1 MLPSDTRLFTWIDV
15 EAVIYAK
22 FEERKCP
29 DAIVWVRAYWDGL
42 FIGIKPGAMKE
53 IIDWLAEIFE
63 PRFDKEKQVIILE
76 SLPKKK
82 RFLDVL
88 IEETNEKPPCPRF
101 RPSLQRPPLLCK
113 SVDIASPPEMA
124 SDLPPV
130 VAFHSFK
137 GGVGRTLSALSL
149 AKTISDRGEEPR
161 VLFIDA
167 DLEAPGVTWLVQKR
181 FPNPS
186 VSFADFLALVHG
198 DPDPDGSDSID
209 IVAERIR
216 EMVIDHIFILPAFR
230 TAIQFTALEV
240 RPEHLIQGAR
250 NPFMLTEAVAML
262 GSRLGVDVVIVD
274 LRAGLS
280 ELSTGFLLD
289 PRVFRVI
296 VTTLSS
302 QSIEGTCREME
313 MLGKVAPSLKKSE
326 PVPAIIFSQVPE
338 DSLKNGIVAKH
349 EERVLEASK
358 AFFESE
364 NSDDYVEMP
373 RIVAPFASHLQVLPN
388 DWAEVMKR
396 ILQASQTE
404 EFKQL
409 VDWLPLVSRSLEKSG
424 LETETIA
431 RRRGLLAA
439 FSKKLIFAET
449 GTLNEFLS
457 IPPLQNLASDYLTK
471 IPVSIVIGAKGSGKT
486 YTFLQV
492 VFRSDWAQFI
502 KDVGV
507 GGSPTPALICPVLK
521 SKNIASDTNDLV
533 HDVRSNLAQKL
544 NCSRPPG
551 LDEISDYINNRL
563 SEDLHEGK
571 WREIWIDILAWSA
584 GFEKFEP
591 GAGRRFSRY
600 LADRQTRLLPI
611 IDGLEDLF
619 QDLSSND
626 RQKTAIRALIQDV
639 PEWLEQQPD
648 RNVGLLVFIR
658 QDMILTAVK
667 QNTAQLMARYEPY
680 ALRWNVEEALRL
692 AAWICAQS
700 HAMPDLININELQ
713 KINKDGLTNILIGL
727 WGRKLGGENS
737 REARSAEW
745 VIAAL
750 SDLKGQI
757 QARDLVRFLY
767 EAARGSE
774 PDTYWKDR
782 ILVPTAIKGA
792 LQACSTEKIKE
803 ISIEN
808 NELKDVFKKLR
819 DLSQEYKQIPF
830 VREQTGLTIEQV
842 QALENNGVA
851 YLEKEEYYIP
861 EIYRAGLGFKL
872 KAGARPRVLALS
884 RKVLR

>member
-1 MLPSDTRLFTWIDV
+1 MLPSDIRLFTWIDV
-15 EAVIYAK
+15 EAVIQAK
-22 FEERKCP
+22 FEEKECP
-29 DAIVWVRAYWDGL
+29 DTIVWVRAYWDGL
-42 FIGIKPGAMKE
+42 FIGIQPDKKDKT
-53 IIDWLAEIFE
+53 IDWLAEIFE
-63 PRFDKEKQVIILE
+63 PRFDKEKQAIILE

-82 RFLDVL
+82 RFLNVL
-88 IEETNEKPPCPRF
+88 IEETNEKPPQQRF
-101 RPSLQRPPLLCK
+101 KPSLHRPPLLCN
-113 SVDIASPPEMA
+113 SVESASPPEMPPH
-124 SDLPPV
+124 LPPV

-137 GGVGRTLSALSL
+137 GGVGRTISALSM
-149 AKTISDRGEEPR
+149 AKAITDQGEGTR

-198 DPDPDGSDSID
+198 DPNPDGSDSID
-209 IVAERIR
+209 IVVERIR
-216 EMVIDHIFILPAFR
+216 EMVIDQIYILPAFR
-230 TAIQFTALEV
+230 TAIQFATLEI
-240 RPEHLIQGAR
+240 RPEHLIQGAQ
-250 NPFMLTEAVAML
+250 NPFILSEAVAML

-302 QSIEGTCREME
+302 QSIEGTCREMVL
-313 MLGKVAPSLKKSE
+313 LGKLAPSLRKNE
-326 PVPAIIFSQVPE
+326 PAPALVFSQVPE
-338 DSLKNGIVAKH
+338 DSMKNGIVAKH
-349 EERVLEASK
+349 EERMFEAAK
-358 AFFESE
+358 AFLESE
-364 NSDDYVEMP
+364 NGDDYIEMP
-373 RIVAPFASHLQVLPN
+373 RIITPFTSLLQVLPN
-388 DWAEVMKR
+388 DWSEVMKR
-396 ILQASQTE
+396 ILIAGLTD

-409 VDWLPLVSRSLEKSG
+409 IDWLPLTSSSLGKTE
-424 LETETIA
+424 LEAETVA
-431 RRRGLLAA
+431 QQRGLIAA
-439 FSKKLIFAET
+439 FSKKLIYAET

-457 IPPLQNLASDYLTK
+457 IPPLRNLASDYLTK
-471 IPVSIVIGAKGSGKT
+471 IPVSVVVGAKGSGKT

-492 VFRSDWAQFI
+492 VFRSDWAEFI

-507 GGSPTPALICPVLK
+507 GGSPTSALICPVMK
-521 SKNIASDTNDLV
+521 SKNIVSDANNRMLDARTNV
-533 HDVRSNLAQKL
+533 ARQI
-544 NCSRPPG
+544 NCGPPPE
-551 LDEISDYINNRL
+551 LSEISDYIKDRL
-563 SEDLHEGK
+563 NEELHEGK

-584 GFEKFEP
+584 GFEKFKT
-591 GAGRRFSRY
+591 GAGRRLSGY

-658 QDMILTAVK
+658 QDMVLTAVK
-667 QNTAQLMARYEPY
+667 QNTAQLMARYEPH

-700 HAMPDLININELQ
+700 NAMPDLKIKYDLQ
-713 KINKDGLTNILIGL
+713 KINKDDLTSVLIGL
-727 WGRKLGGENS
+727 WGRKLGSERS
-737 REARSAEW
+737 KEARSAEW

-757 QARDLVRFLY
+757 QARDLVRFLH

-774 PDTYWKDR
+774 PDMYWKDR

-792 LQACSTEKIKE
+792 LQVCSTEKINE

-808 NELKDVFKKLR
+808 NELNEIFNKLR
-819 DLSQEYKQIPF
+819 DLSQEYRQIPF
-830 VREQTGLTIEQV
+830 VRDQTGLTIEQV
-842 QALENNGVA
+842 QTLENNDVA

-884 RKVLR
+884 RKVRK

>member
-1 MLPSDTRLFTWIDV
+1 MLPSDIRLFTWIDV
-15 EAVIYAK
+15 EAVIQTK

-29 DAIVWVRAYWDGL
+29 DMIVWVRSYWDGL
-42 FIGIKPGAMKE
+42 FIGIQPDTKDK
-53 IIDWLAEIFE
+53 IFDWLAEIFE

-76 SLPKKK
+76 SLPEKK
-82 RFLDVL
+82 RFLNVL
-88 IEETNEKPPCPRF
+88 IEETNEKPPHPRF
-101 RPSLQRPPLLCK
+101 KPSLQRPPLLCN
-113 SVDIASPPEMA
+113 SVETASPPEMA
-124 SDLPPV
+124 SHLPPV

-137 GGVGRTLSALSL
+137 GGVGRTLSALSM
-149 AKTISDRGEEPR
+149 AKAITDQSEDTR

-181 FPNPS
+181 FPNPA

-198 DPDPDGSDSID
+198 DSNPDGSDSID
-209 IVAERIR
+209 IVVERIR
-216 EMVIDHIFILPAFR
+216 EMGIDQTYILPAFR
-230 TAIQFTALEV
+230 TANQFATLEI
-240 RPEHLIQGAR
+240 RPEHLIQGAQ
-250 NPFMLTEAVAML
+250 NPFILTEAVAML

-313 MLGKVAPSLKKSE
+313 LLGKLAPSLKKNE

-338 DSLKNGIVAKH
+338 DLLKNGVVAKY

-358 AFFESE
+358 AFLESE
-364 NSDDYVEMP
+364 NGDDYIEMP
-373 RIVAPFASHLQVLPN
+373 RIITPFASLLQVLPN
-388 DWAEVMKR
+388 DWTEVMKR
-396 ILQASQTE
+396 ILQAGLTD

-409 VDWLPLVSRSLEKSG
+409 IDWLPLTSSSLGKTE
-424 LETETIA
+424 LETETVA
-431 RRRGLLAA
+431 QRRKLLAA

-457 IPPLQNLASDYLTK
+457 IPPLRNLASDYLTK
-471 IPVSIVIGAKGSGKT
+471 IPVSVVVGAKGSGKT

-492 VFRSDWAQFI
+492 VFRSDWAKFI

-507 GGSPTPALICPVLK
+507 GGSPTSALICPVMK
-521 SKNIASDTNDLV
+521 SKNIASDTNMRVLDARTNV
-533 HDVRSNLAQKL
+533 AQQL
-544 NCSRPPG
+544 NCSPPPE
-551 LDEISDYINNRL
+551 LSEISDYIKDRL
-563 SEDLHEGK
+563 NEDLHEGK

-584 GFEKFEP
+584 GFEKFKT
-591 GAGRRFSRY
+591 GAGRRLSRY
-600 LADRQTRLLPI
+600 LADRQIRLLPI

-626 RQKTAIRALIQDV
+626 RQKTAIRALIQEV

-658 QDMILTAVK
+658 QDMVLTAVK

-700 HAMPDLININELQ
+700 DAMPDLKPNDLQ
-713 KINKDGLTNILIGL
+713 KINKDDLTSVLIGL
-727 WGRKLGGENS
+727 WGRKLGSENS

-792 LQACSTEKIKE
+792 LQVCSTEKINE

-808 NELKDVFKKLR
+808 NELKEIFNKLR
-819 DLSQEYKQIPF
+819 DLSQEYRQIPF
-830 VREQTGLTIEQV
+830 VRDQAGLTIEQV
-842 QALENNGVA
+842 QTLENNGVA

-884 RKVLR
+884 RKVRK